1 MTIGYDYI
9 ILVRTVSRSICV
21 VFVRSALEVSA
32 AGTRAPSLAHE
43 RLLRRARRTLQELG
57 FFVQAQLLKPD
68 SDSTRQV
75 KQVQRAAN
83 IVLDQQRCAPL
94 LSSPLLFFFSPL
106 VLSLWALT
114 LGSRCSAGHCFGPS
128 AIAYT
133 ARLRLRAVAEREAEA
148 EAEEIRDKRSARLA
162 RFTASPR
169 LLFLFL
175 LFDFLSEGNI
185 VYSFATLQY
194 TTLLYSVQQIL
205 EVRFN
210 AALR

>member
-21 VFVRSALEVSA
+21 VFVRSALEVSV

-106 VLSLWALT
+106 VLSLSLSLWALAAPRAT
-114 LGSRCSAGHCFGPS
+114 ASGRRRSPSPPASVCEQSQRERQRRRRRKLETKGARGSHASL
-128 AIAYT
+128 
-133 ARLRLRAVAEREAEA
+133 LRLA
-148 EAEEIRDKRSARLA
+148 
-162 RFTASPR
+162 F
-169 LLFLFL
+169 
-175 LFDFLSEGNI
+175 
-185 VYSFATLQY
+185 SFSFSISCQKET
-194 TTLLYSVQQIL
+194 
-205 EVRFN
+205 
-210 AALR
+210 